1 MIELGIGL
9 VAFACG
15 FATSAVFA
23 AQASRNAA
31 EREAELQAKVDK
43 HLQEIELQRQA
54 NLTMHK
60 DMCASFE
67 RERKLREAEAK
78 RIAHLRAIASSG
90 GKASAAA
97 RKSGGKCK

>member
-1 MIELGIGL
+1 VIELGIGL

-31 EREAELQAKVDK
+31 EREEGLRARIDA
-43 HLQEIELQRQA
+43 HLQEIEIQRAA
-54 NLTMHK
+54 NKALHK
-60 DMCASFE
+60 TVCVSAEVSA
-67 RERKLREAEAK
+67 KLREAEAK

>member
-15 FATSAVFA
+15 FITSAVFA

-31 EREAELQAKVDK
+31 EREAELQAKVGK
-43 HLQEIELQRQA
+43 HLQEIERQREA
-54 NLTMHK
+54 NLTMFK
-60 DMCASFE
+60 DIC
-67 RERKLREAEAK
+67 KLQGMLSDARQSEAK
-78 RIAHLRAIASSG
+78 RINHLRAIASSG